1 MNLTKVA
8 NKAATD
14 ASNSIGTSLDEAEI
28 EKVTAIIARA
38 MEMAVLEASSQHS
51 NVCTNCLSHEMDL
64 AHKIREQMELKKI
77 ALIANLSGL
86 R

>member
-14 ASNSIGTSLDEAEI
+14 ASNSIGSSLNEAEI